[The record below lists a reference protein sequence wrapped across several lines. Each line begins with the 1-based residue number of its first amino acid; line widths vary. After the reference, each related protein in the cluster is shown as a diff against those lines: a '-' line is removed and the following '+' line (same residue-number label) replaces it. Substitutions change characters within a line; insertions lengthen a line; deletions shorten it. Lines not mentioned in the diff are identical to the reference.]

1 MNRIITDKPKIA
13 LKMYYIMSYPNF
25 FFFALFTFVV
35 YATLHNK
42 NCRLILSGIYS

>member
-13 LKMYYIMSYPNF
+13 LKMYYIMSYPKVF
-25 FFFALFTFVV
+25 FELFSFVV

-42 NCRLILSGIYS
+42 NCHLILSGIYS